1 MRKGE
6 IQSEYSN
13 SNSAQIRILHV
24 EDEVGD
30 LELTRLFLKRMG
42 GDDFKISIAL
52 SAEEA
57 LDKLSRERFD
67 IIISDYKMPRM
78 NGIEFLEAL
87 RRTGNDTPFIIF
99 TGKGEEEVAM
109 DALNKGANKYIV
121 KGTVPAIQCG
131 ELANSV
137 CEIAEKRRIREL
149 LEEVKERYNRG
160 LVEGIVELPWE
171 MDILARFTYC
181 GPQIKEMLGYDPEG
195 VLSSTLF
202 DFLPPKPKEVQKIRA
217 LSNNFSHEPKA
228 IRSIAIKVLH
238 EDGSIKLIETSVA
251 PIFNKVGRLV
261 GLRGI
266 ARDIGKRKNDRMRI
280 GIWKEKIQ
288 KLVKDAL

>member
-1 MRKGE
+1 MKRE
-6 IQSEYSN
+6 IQTDYSN
-13 SNSAQIRILHV
+13 SNFAPIRILHV
-24 EDEVGD
+24 EDEVGE

-57 LDKLSRERFD
+57 LDKLERERFD
-67 IIISDYKMPRM
+67 VIISDYKMPRM
-78 NGIEFLEAL
+78 TGIEFLEAL

-99 TGKGEEEVAM
+99 TGKGEEKVAM

-121 KGTVPAIQCG
+121 KGTDPAIQCG
-131 ELANSV
+131 ELANSIR
-137 CEIAEKRRIREL
+137 EIVEKRKIREL

-171 MDILARFTYC
+171 MDVLARFTYC
-181 GPQIKEMLGYDPEG
+181 GPQIKEMLGYDPEE
-195 VLSSTLF
+195 VLSRTPF
-202 DFLPPKPKEVQKIRA
+202 DFLLPNAKEEQKIRT
-217 LSNNFSHEPKA
+217 LLNNFSQEPKS
-228 IRSIAIKVLH
+228 IKSIAIRVVHK
-238 EDGSIKLIETSVA
+238 EGSIKQIETSIA

-266 ARDIGKRKNDRMRI
+266 ARDIGKRKSDRMKIRI
-280 GIWKEKIQ
+280 WGRNSNEDKEER
-288 KLVKDAL
+288 

>member
-6 IQSEYSN
+6 FQSEYSN

-87 RRTGNDTPFIIF
+87 RRTGNDTPFVIF

-131 ELANSV
+131 ELAGSIR
-137 CEIAEKRRIREL
+137 EIVEKRRIREL

-181 GPQIKEMLGYDPEG
+181 GPQIKEMLGYDPEE

-266 ARDIGKRKNDRMRI
+266 ARDIGKRKSDRM
-280 GIWKEKIQ
+280 GIRLWRRKSRN
-288 KLVKDAL
+288 